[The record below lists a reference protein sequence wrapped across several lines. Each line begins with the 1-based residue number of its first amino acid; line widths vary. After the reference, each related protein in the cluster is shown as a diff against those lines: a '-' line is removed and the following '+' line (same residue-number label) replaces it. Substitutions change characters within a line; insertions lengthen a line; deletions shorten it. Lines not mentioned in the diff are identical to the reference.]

1 MTNDR
6 EDFYTKIKEEQELLD
21 MSLKESIKQ
30 KKERTPSEKMQDSL
44 EPIDNYANKILKGSG

>member
-30 KKERTPSEKMQDSL
+30 KKERTPSEKMQDKL
-44 EPIDNYANKILKGSG
+44 EPIPCPIHDD

>member
-1 MTNDR
+1 M
-6 EDFYTKIKEEQELLD
+6 KEEQELLD

-30 KKERTPSEKMQDSL
+30 KKERTTSEKMQDNL

>member
-1 MTNDR
+1 MI
-6 EDFYTKIKEEQELLD
+6 ESKDFYTKMLEEKKLLD
-21 MSLKESIKQ
+21 MSMKESIKQ

>member
-1 MTNDR
+1 MI
-6 EDFYTKIKEEQELLD
+6 ESKDFYTKMLEEKELLD

>member
-1 MTNDR
+1 MI
-6 EDFYTKIKEEQELLD
+6 ESKDFYTKMLEEKELLS